1 MSQMM
6 TWYMAA
12 ALMGAALA
20 ATAVRWTA
28 SGWARVAI
36 SALFLGLLGVGLMG
50 GLDLLGRP
58 RPMDAA
64 WIERARAEE
73 VAVLGADMVE
83 GQSIAL
89 MVKVPGEAEPR
100 LYALPWNQKM
110 AEQLQNAMRDARE
123 EGGGMAMRMPF
134 ERSWDKDEPR
144 FYALPQPKLPEKDGD
159 QDGPAPRY
167 AGKPARP
174 ALGI

>member
-28 SGWARVAI
+28 SGRARVAI

-159 QDGPAPRY
+159 QDGPPRY